1 MIFYDQLKVPP
12 PLMCPDCRMQRRIA
26 FRNER
31 TLYRRACDLCKKDG
45 ISLYTEGAP
54 FPVYCHQCWW
64 GDDWDP
70 LSYALEYN
78 PQKSFLEQLRELRN
92 KVPRVRLLSINSI
105 NSEYENNSSENKNC
119 YLIFA
124 AANNEDCLYGRLVQH
139 CKNSMDCDFL
149 YDSELCYECL
159 DTRKS
164 FKCLYGERLQ
174 ECVDVLFSFDMRN
187 CQNCIFCVNGRNL
200 SCAIENQPCTK
211 EEFEKKK
218 AEIFRSYESIEE
230 AKVKYKKLR
239 EKALVKY
246 AFATKCVHATGD
258 YMYNCHDG
266 VKIFDVSNGKN
277 CSYIAD
283 AEDPID
289 CQDVN
294 NHYFKGERCY
304 NVMGALQD
312 TNCIATA
319 FVFYCN
325 NVAYSDNCCNSA
337 DCFGCIGLN
346 KKKYCILN
354 KQYTPEEYKALKEQ
368 IVESMK
374 KEGIYGEFMPPQL
387 SPFPYND
394 TLAQEYYPLTE
405 KEAKAKGFNWQTKVS
420 GTYGKETIAEKDM
433 PETIG
438 EISEDIL
445 NQVLVCKDCKK
456 NFRITR
462 AKFDFYKRMN
472 LPLPHKDFECRHQDR
487 MKKRN
492 PRKLWPRACMCE
504 LKNHIHGAKKCPNE
518 FETSYSPERPEVVYC
533 ENCYQQEV
541 S

>member
-1 MIFYDQLKVPP
+1 
-12 PLMCPDCRMQRRIA
+12 MCPDCRMQRRIA

-78 PQKSFLEQLRELRN
+78 PQKSFLKQLRELRN

-124 AANNEDCLYGRLVQH
+124 AENNEDCLYGRLVQH

-230 AKVKYKKLR
+230 AKAKYGKLR
-239 EKALVKY
+239 SGALVKY
-246 AFATKCVHATGD
+246 AFATKC
-258 YMYNCHDG
+258 
-266 VKIFDVSNGKN
+266 
-277 CSYIAD
+277 
-283 AEDPID
+283 
-289 CQDVN
+289 
-294 NHYFKGERCY
+294 
-304 NVMGALQD
+304 
-312 TNCIATA
+312 
-319 FVFYCN
+319 
-325 NVAYSDNCCNSA
+325 
-337 DCFGCIGLN
+337 
-346 KKKYCILN
+346 
-354 KQYTPEEYKALKEQ
+354 
-368 IVESMK
+368 
-374 KEGIYGEFMPPQL
+374 
-387 SPFPYND
+387 
-394 TLAQEYYPLTE
+394 
-405 KEAKAKGFNWQTKVS
+405 
-420 GTYGKETIAEKDM
+420 
-433 PETIG
+433 
-438 EISEDIL
+438 
-445 NQVLVCKDCKK
+445 
-456 NFRITR
+456 
-462 AKFDFYKRMN
+462 
-472 LPLPHKDFECRHQDR
+472 
-487 MKKRN
+487 
-492 PRKLWPRACMCE
+492 
-504 LKNHIHGAKKCPNE
+504 
-518 FETSYSPERPEVVYC
+518 
-533 ENCYQQEV
+533 
-541 S
+541 